1 VWIMHDDL
9 AEVVRLLQSEPREP
23 PLPVSLF
30 WALDDADKLLDEIA
44 AMVPAPKKSYLRLY
58 IVGGPDKTL
67 SLVQRWLERLDG
79 AMSLPLQSDRH
90 GQTMRRKEAV
100 RAIVEARPILA
111 VHYVPLPLD
120 EAMPSIVITALQC
133 QSIAQR
139 ASAIL
144 MQ

>member
-1 VWIMHDDL
+1 
-9 AEVVRLLQSEPREP
+9 
-23 PLPVSLF
+23 
-30 WALDDADKLLDEIA
+30 
-44 AMVPAPKKSYLRLY
+44 
-58 IVGGPDKTL
+58 
-67 SLVQRWLERLDG
+67 
-79 AMSLPLQSDRH
+79 MSMSLQSDGH
-90 GQTMRRKEAV
+90 VQTMRRKEAV

-111 VHYVPLPLD
+111 VRHVPLPLD